1 MDNWTKL
8 KRLYVN
14 DHKSKDYLK
23 SPQTRLNAVERIE
36 EIFSMYFPHIL
47 KQPKFLNQMQK
58 DDFKKEVA
66 LKKGA
71 DLNGAEHSVIN
82 GLYQFIGDLK

>member
-8 KRLYVN
+8 KRLYVD
-14 DHKSKDYLK
+14 DHNLKDHLK

-36 EIFSMYFPHIL
+36 ALFSIHFPHIL
-47 KQPKFLNQMQK
+47 KQIKFLNNYK
-58 DDFKKEVA
+58 VNDFKTEVA

-71 DLNGAEHSVIN
+71 KLSGSEQSVIN
-82 GLYQFIGDLK
+82 GLFKFLPEL